1 MIRQSLKVTDFTR
14 PAGWQAHLSSE
25 EDLSGNPAKLNQ
37 PDDCRSDHREEAH
50 GQSVIVA
57 QKAKAFDPPNRVLY
71 YDPLAGN
78 RLVLGFLLL
87 CQCSTPGFLVR
98 GDELGMLLAV
108 IAFVAHPGFVGNR
121 LWQGGLF
128 IELKVRLWPAMPS
141 LQSQDFSVLV
151 GGQLRLERVPF
162 LLPRVEPL
170 LLLWQRR
177 PPHGRLKAV
186 DNDLVYV
193 LRRPGR
199 VTLAPRLFCI
209 PFLGGEAVTQE
220 RSHLVEGI
228 LRGVGTAPEEG
239 ADHLVLHVMAQVDQ
253 RHQHFV
259 HRCDDTRTAVVGD
272 QLAFTAGAA
281 LKPCRATALELWQDH
296 PQQVG
301 QEARG

>member
-57 QKAKAFDPPNRVLY
+57 QNAKAFDPPTRVLY

-98 GDELGMLLAV
+98 GDELGRLLAV
-108 IAFVAHPGFVGNR
+108 RAFVPHPGFVGNR

-199 VTLAPRLFCI
+199 VPLAPRLFCL
-209 PFLGGEAVTQE
+209 PFLGGAAVRQD
-220 RSHLVEGI
+220 RRHLVEGRTP
-228 LRGVGTAPEEG
+228 RGGPAPYEAG
-239 ADHLVLHVMAQVDQ
+239 RPLLLPVIAKAGQT
-253 RHQHFV
+253 RP
-259 HRCDDTRTAVVGD
+259 HRV
-272 QLAFTAGAA
+272 
-281 LKPCRATALELWQDH
+281 
-296 PQQVG
+296 
-301 QEARG
+301 